1 MPPCSVTARRKEK
14 AIMSVVLDYNSV
26 EQFVTTQSKLGNDVR
41 WEGWDLVFFRKSK
54 NQSGW
59 SKRDGAY
66 RNDNW
71 GFQSRIAVG
80 TDGKWRVP
88 SRNVKHS

>member
-80 TDGKWRVP
+80 NDGKWRVP

>member
-1 MPPCSVTARRKEK
+1 
-14 AIMSVVLDYNSV
+14 MSVVLDYNSV
-26 EQFVTTQSKLGNDVR
+26 DQFVESQQKAGNDVR

-71 GFQSRIAVG
+71 GFQTRIAVG
-80 TDGKWRVP
+80 NDGKWRVP
-88 SRNVKHS
+88 NRNVKHS